1 MAEAALS
8 LLVKSS
14 WTQVPMASMRKRRRR
29 RRASKALRQRI
40 VRQVRGILAGI
51 SSGGQLQFMHTP
63 KGSLGGTTP
72 TQAIFAGRAKAVITA
87 ATGFA
92 ER

>member
-1 MAEAALS
+1 MAEGALS
-8 LLVKSS
+8 LSVGST

-29 RRASKALRQRI
+29 WRTSRSVRRRI
-40 VRQVRGILAGI
+40 LRQVRGILAGI
-51 SSGGQLQFMHTP
+51 SQGGQLQFLHMP

-72 TQAIFAGRAKAVITA
+72 MQAISAGRAKAVIAA
-87 ATGFA
+87 ATGFV